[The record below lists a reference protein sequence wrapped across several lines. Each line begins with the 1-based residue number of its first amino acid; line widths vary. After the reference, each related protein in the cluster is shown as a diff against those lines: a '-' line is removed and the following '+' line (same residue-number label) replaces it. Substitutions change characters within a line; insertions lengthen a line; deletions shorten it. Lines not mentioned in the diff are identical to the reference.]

1 MPRPPR
7 GHAPR
12 RPRWRRRAAVSLARS
27 ASRPQFPRCGRRAG
41 GRPSRPED
49 RAPRRMADRNPRE
62 FSEDS
67 GAKRP
72 RRTAPSPASGPR
84 RRRAATR
91 RSFAPGE
98 RHSGRSGS
106 SSPTGEF
113 HGRVRGP
120 RRNGAGRFDP
130 RSAGL
135 PRLVRTFRRWRGRRL
150 RRLPDESTAAPGR
163 CVRRDGAGAAQ
174 SPFHRAVHRAG
185 AETVRTGGPCVAFP
199 STRGVLEPS
208 PYLRIVPPGVSI
220 VIASHNT
227 RAHLQRSLSAIGDGY
242 EVVVV
247 DTGSTDGSP
256 VLVREQFPHV
266 RLVEL
271 HANPGYGTALN
282 RGIAVSSRA
291 CVLLM
296 NGDAWPRPHAIE
308 RLVDSAERELEA
320 GVIGPRLLNPDGTLQ
335 PSVRGFPTLWRLLTE
350 YLFLRWL
357 APSSRA
363 LNAFYGSRF
372 DHRSRHEAEFLVG
385 AVLLARRQLLEEIG
399 GFDEQFFMFNE
410 EVDFCFRARAA
421 GWTVVFRPEAEFVH
435 VGGASTS
442 QLGPRMY
449 REQLRS
455 HLRFLA
461 KHHGVS
467 QAERA
472 RKLLAVAMRVRAV
485 VFLLV
490 RRPDRRRL
498 SVDAAAWLRSADAR
512 SLLESG

>member
-1 MPRPPR
+1 
-7 GHAPR
+7 
-12 RPRWRRRAAVSLARS
+12 
-27 ASRPQFPRCGRRAG
+27 
-41 GRPSRPED
+41 
-49 RAPRRMADRNPRE
+49 
-62 FSEDS
+62 
-67 GAKRP
+67 
-72 RRTAPSPASGPR
+72 
-84 RRRAATR
+84 
-91 RSFAPGE
+91 
-98 RHSGRSGS
+98 
-106 SSPTGEF
+106 
-113 HGRVRGP
+113 
-120 RRNGAGRFDP
+120 
-130 RSAGL
+130 
-135 PRLVRTFRRWRGRRL
+135 
-150 RRLPDESTAAPGR
+150 
-163 CVRRDGAGAAQ
+163 
-174 SPFHRAVHRAG
+174 
-185 AETVRTGGPCVAFP
+185 
-199 STRGVLEPS
+199 
-208 PYLRIVPPGVSI
+208 LRIVPPGVSI

-256 VLVREQFPHV
+256 VLVRERFPHV

-282 RGIAVSSRA
+282 RGIAVSSRE

-308 RLVDSAERELEA
+308 RLVDSAEHELEA

-472 RKLLAVAMRVRAV
+472 RRLLAVAMRVRAV

-498 SVDAAAWLRSADAR
+498 SLDAAAWLRSADAR